1 MVLIRLSVSTVFLS
15 VKDYQLVQAHESS
28 SRNDV
33 ESHEE
38 QAVSLTSAH
47 LSCYLKN
54 FTSIV
59 SHLLQVEVDSSAQ
72 DAVEATWVLSLAL
85 KGLYNTLKVFTRHLN
100 SVCTHFPN
108 TFWGHYINTQQ
119 VMSGHVFLF
128 CRSMVWIKPR
138 MPSKAPA

>member
-1 MVLIRLSVSTVFLS
+1 M
-15 VKDYQLVQAHESS
+15 KDYQLVQAHESS

-33 ESHEE
+33 ESHEGE
-38 QAVSLTSAH
+38 AVSLTSAH

-100 SVCTHFPN
+100 SVCTH
-108 TFWGHYINTQQ
+108 YIYFSFQIHFG
-119 VMSGHVFLF
+119 V
-128 CRSMVWIKPR
+128 II
-138 MPSKAPA
+138 